1 MSRVQRLAE
10 SRVPGSGERALWVV
24 DAPSSKLQPK
34 GSPQVVT
41 VSVEG
46 FPEMA
51 LILIPPEEIDF
62 LLLETTDETQEASV
76 EEALEGLP
84 A

>member
-1 MSRVQRLAE
+1 M
-10 SRVPGSGERALWVV
+10 
-24 DAPSSKLQPK
+24 
-34 GSPQVVT
+34 T
-41 VSVEG
+41 VSAQG